1 MSPRFALSEFDFEAL
16 KEQAHR
22 ERAEAVRRM
31 FATAFATAFAAA
43 FAAVADRIRHAARSH
58 RHPQGTHRRAA
69 A

>member
-31 FATAFATAFAAA
+31 FAAAFAT
-43 FAAVADRIRHAARSH
+43 VADRIRHAARTH